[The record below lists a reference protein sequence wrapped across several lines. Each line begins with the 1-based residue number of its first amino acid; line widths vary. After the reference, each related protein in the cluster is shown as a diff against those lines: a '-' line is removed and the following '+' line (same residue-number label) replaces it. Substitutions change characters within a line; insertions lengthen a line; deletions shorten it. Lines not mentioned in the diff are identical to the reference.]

1 MARKGGN
8 PDLKPFT
15 SEKARAAGKRSGEV
29 RNKKAS
35 TFRAARAIID
45 TAAPDTIVS
54 DAIADFWAKHGVNRD
69 DITPMLAEITPIY
82 AKAVKDADM
91 ATLER
96 VYKLIGISFES
107 NREHNVKVS
116 LENADDKPLKHDISG
131 GLSITFEEVKPESIE
146 DNEQEKV

>member
-15 SEKARAAGKRSGEV
+15 PEKARAAGKRSGEI
-29 RNKKAS
+29 RHKKAS

-45 TAAPDTIVS
+45 SCAPNSIVN
-54 DAIADFWAKHGVNRD
+54 DKIADFWIKHGVNRE
-69 DITPMLAEITPIY
+69 DITPMMAEITPIY
-82 AKAVKDADM
+82 ANAVAQSDM

-96 VYKLIGISFES
+96 VYKLLGISFES
-107 NREHNVKVS
+107 SREHNVKMS

-131 GLSITFEEVKPESIE
+131 GLSITFEEVKPEPVE
-146 DNEQEKV
+146 ENEQEKV

>member
-15 SEKARAAGKRSGEV
+15 PEKARAAGKRSGEI
-29 RNKKAS
+29 RHKKAS

-45 TAAPDTIVS
+45 SVAPDKIVS
-54 DAIADFWAKHGVNRD
+54 EKIRDFWEKHGVGRD
-69 DITPMLAEITPIY
+69 EITPMLVEITPIY
-82 AKAVKDADM
+82 ANAVAQGDM

-107 NREHNVKVS
+107 SREHNVKVS

-131 GLSITFEEVKPESIE
+131 GLSITFEEVKPEPVE
-146 DNEQEKV
+146 ENEQEKV